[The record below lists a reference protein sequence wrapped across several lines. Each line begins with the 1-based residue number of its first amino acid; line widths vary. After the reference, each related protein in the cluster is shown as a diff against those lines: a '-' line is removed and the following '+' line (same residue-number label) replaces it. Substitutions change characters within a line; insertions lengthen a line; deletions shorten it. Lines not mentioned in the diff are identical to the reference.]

1 MKCKEADRLI
11 LRSFDGLL
19 KNREREELDEH
30 LKSCLSCQGKRE
42 EYQLMLDALKERDFP
57 EPRPYFW
64 ERLQAKLKES
74 KKSEPWLLWKQWG
87 VKAIPLS
94 LVLIILLTTAL
105 IFSFLHR
112 NEELSQSGMLLFQ
125 NSNPI
130 QETKAL
136 LEAEKIEDRNMM
148 IIFTSLEGKNDSR
161 RYSP

>member
-1 MKCKEADRLI
+1 MKCKKADRLI
-11 LRSFDGLL
+11 LRSFEGLL
-19 KNREREELDEH
+19 KNGEREELRKH
-30 LKSCLSCQGKRE
+30 LESCLFCQRKSE
-42 EYQLMLDALKERDFP
+42 EYQLMLDALKEKDFP

-87 VKAIPLS
+87 MRAIPLS

-148 IIFTSLEGKNDSR
+148 IIFTSLEEKNDSR
-161 RYSP
+161 RDSP

>member
-1 MKCKEADRLI
+1 MKCKEAERLI

-19 KNREREELDEH
+19 KNGEREELDEH
-30 LKSCLSCQGKRE
+30 FKSCPSCQKKGE

-64 ERLQAKLKES
+64 ERVQAKLKER
-74 KKSEPWLLWKQWG
+74 KKSEPWMLWKQWG
-87 VKAIPLS
+87 MKAIPLS
-94 LVLIILLTTAL
+94 LVLIVLLTAAL
-105 IFSFLHR
+105 VFSFLHR

-136 LEAEKIEDRNMM
+136 LEAEKIEDKNMM
-148 IIFTSLEGKNDSR
+148 IIFTSLDGKRDST

>member
-1 MKCKEADRLI
+1 MKCKKIERLL
-11 LRSFDGLL
+11 LRSFDGRL
-19 KNREREELDEH
+19 KNGEREELGKH
-30 LKSCLSCQGKRE
+30 LKSCLSCRKKSKD
-42 EYQLMLDALKERDFP
+42 YQLLFEALKEKDFS

-74 KKSEPWLLWKQWG
+74 KKPEPWLLWKQWG
-87 VKAIPLS
+87 MRAIPLS
-94 LVLIILLTTAL
+94 LLLIVLLTTAL
-105 IFSFLHR
+105 VFSFLHR
-112 NEELSQSGMLLFQ
+112 NEELSQSGILLFR

>member
-1 MKCKEADRLI
+1 MKCKKAEQFI

-19 KNREREELDEH
+19 KNGEKEELHKH
-30 LKSCLSCQGKRE
+30 LKSCLFCQKKKE
-42 EYQLMLDALKERDFP
+42 EYQLMLDALKEKDFP

-74 KKSEPWLLWKQWG
+74 KKSEPWLLWKQG
-87 VKAIPLS
+87 GMKAIPLS
-94 LVLIILLTTAL
+94 LILIILLTTAL
-105 IFSFLHR
+105 VFSFLHR

-161 RYSP
+161 RDSP

>member
-1 MKCKEADRLI
+1 MKCKKAERLI
-11 LRSFDGLL
+11 LCSFDGIL
-19 KNREREELDEH
+19 KKGEKEELQKH
-30 LKSCLSCQGKRE
+30 LETCLSCQRKRE
-42 EYQLMLDALKERDFP
+42 EYQLMFDALKEKDFP

-74 KKSEPWLLWKQWG
+74 RKPEPWLLWKQWG
-87 VKAIPLS
+87 MKAVPLS
-94 LVLIILLTTAL
+94 LILIVLLTTAL
-105 IFSFLHR
+105 VFSFLHR
-112 NEELSQSGMLLFQ
+112 NEELSESGMLLFQ

>member
-1 MKCKEADRLI
+1 MKCKKAERLL

-19 KNREREELDEH
+19 KNGEREELHKH
-30 LKSCLSCQGKRE
+30 LKSCLSCQSKRE
-42 EYQLMLDALKERDFP
+42 HYQLMFDALKERDFP

-74 KKSEPWLLWKQWG
+74 KTYEPWLLWKQWG
-87 VKAIPLS
+87 MKAIPLS
-94 LVLIILLTTAL
+94 LVLIVLLTTVL

-112 NEELSQSGMLLFQ
+112 SEELSQSGMLLFQ

-136 LEAEKIEDRNMM
+136 LEAEKTEDRSMM
-148 IIFTSLEGKNDSR
+148 IIFTSLEGKNDSK

>member
-11 LRSFDGLL
+11 LHSFDGLL
-19 KNREREELDEH
+19 KNGEKEELDEH
-30 LKSCLSCQGKRE
+30 LRSCLSCQRKMKD
-42 EYQLMLDALKERDFP
+42 YQFMLDALKEKDFP

-74 KKSEPWLLWKQWG
+74 KKPEPWLLWKQWG
-87 VKAIPLS
+87 MRAIPLS
-94 LVLIILLTTAL
+94 LVLIALLTTAL
-105 IFSFLHR
+105 IFSFLR
-112 NEELSQSGMLLFQ
+112 RTEELSQSGMLLFQ

-130 QETKAL
+130 QETRPL